1 MTFRQLGMVIFL
13 TITQLATNPCFADNT
28 DLAKQLTNPV
38 ADLINFPLQGNY
50 NTHTNPQSSGRQTYV
65 NVQPVIPIDISC
77 DWLMISRT
85 ILPVMDA
92 TNPVPYSGEHFGLS
106 DTLQSLFI
114 SPKTK
119 PGQMIWGVG
128 PAFQIPT
135 GTQDLI
141 DTGKW
146 AAGPTFVVLKMTESG
161 WTVGV
166 LANHLW
172 SFAGSSG
179 RTSLN
184 QSYIQ
189 PFIAY
194 TNKTAWTYS
203 LNSETTYYWNQGDA
217 SVPLNLLISKLVTIG
232 KQPISFGGGVRYW
245 IDSPDNGP
253 RDLGYRFVVTY
264 LFPTNKS
271 SA

>member
-1 MTFRQLGMVIFL
+1 MKLRNLGISTLLML
-13 TITQLATNPCFADNT
+13 LGQNSFADNS

-38 ADLINFPLQGNY
+38 ADLISFPLQGNY
-50 NTHTNPQSSGRQTYV
+50 NTHMNPQSSGRQSYV
-65 NVQPVIPIDISC
+65 NIQPVIPISISC
-77 DWLMISRT
+77 DWNMISRT

-92 TNPVPYSGEHFGLS
+92 TNPIPYSGEHFGLS

-114 SPKTK
+114 SPKQ
-119 PGQMIWGVG
+119 PVAGIIWGVG
-128 PAFQIPT
+128 PAIQIPT

-161 WTVGV
+161 WTIGM

-179 RTSLN
+179 RLSMN
-184 QSYIQ
+184 QSFLQ
-189 PFIAY
+189 PFLAY
-194 TNKTAWTYS
+194 TNKTAWTYT
-203 LNSETTYYWNQGDA
+203 LNSETTYYWNQGDIA
-217 SVPLNLLISKLVTIG
+217 LPVNVMISKLVTLG

-245 IDSPDNGP
+245 LDNPDNGP
-253 RDLGYRFVVTY
+253 RDVGYRLVVTW
-264 LFPTNKS
+264 LFPK
-271 SA
+271 